1 VVHVFDEM
9 NIDFLEISNENLQG
23 CAIVPVGIDWDLAK

>member
-1 VVHVFDEM
+1 VVHVFGKM

-23 CAIVPVGIDWDLAK
+23 CAIVPVGIDLDLAK